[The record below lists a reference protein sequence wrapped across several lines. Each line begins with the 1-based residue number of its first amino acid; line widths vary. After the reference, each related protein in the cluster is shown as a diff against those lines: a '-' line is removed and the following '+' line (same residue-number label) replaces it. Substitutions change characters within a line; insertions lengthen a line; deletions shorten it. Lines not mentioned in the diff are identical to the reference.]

1 MEILHSLGVDWT
13 LFVHLVCF
21 GISFF
26 FLSTFVLKPYMR
38 AMHEREKRTIGSE
51 EAAAR
56 LIEEA
61 NKLQEQF
68 EKKAKALNTEIRGFF
83 DKSRTE
89 AMAEYDKMVS
99 GARTEA
105 TTILKNAQAE
115 VESQIAATRK
125 ALAQEVPAVAAA
137 IATKLAGKEI
147 SA

>member
-26 FLSTFVLKPYMR
+26 FLSTFVLKPYMH
-38 AMHEREKRTIGSE
+38 AMNEREKRTVGGE
-51 EAAAR
+51 EAATR

-61 NKLQEQF
+61 NRLQEQF
-68 EKKAKALNTEIRGFF
+68 EKKAKALSSEIRGYF
-83 DKSRTE
+83 DKSRGE
-89 AMAEYDKMVS
+89 AMTEYDQLVTS
-99 GARTEA
+99 ARTEA
-105 TTILKNAQAE
+105 NVLLKGAQAE
-115 VESQIAATRK
+115 IEQQIETTRK
-125 ALAQEVPAVAAA
+125 ALSQEVPTVAAA

>member
-1 MEILHSLGVDWT
+1 MEILRSLGVDAT

-26 FLSTFVLKPYMR
+26 FLSTFVLKPYMN

-68 EKKAKALNTEIRGFF
+68 EKKAKALNAEIRGYF
-83 DKSRTE
+83 DKSRNE
-89 AMAEYDKMVS
+89 AMAEYDEMVS
-99 GARTEA
+99 GARAEA
-105 TTILKNAQAE
+105 NIILKGAQAE
-115 VESQIAATRK
+115 IEQQISATRK
-125 ALAQEVPAVAAA
+125 ALAEEVPAVAAT